1 MKQLTVAAC
10 LGLASLSLACGPT
23 AAADLAANKEL
34 VRAFF
39 EAVES
44 RDSAKVEKIVRED
57 YIQHVPTIPTGR
69 KAILNY
75 IDMVK
80 AQGKGK
86 MPTIARMIAEGD
98 LVAVHFRRDNPTGPV
113 AAIEI
118 FRIQDGL
125 IAEHWAVTEPFPP
138 ASAIRNDNGML

>member
-1 MKQLTVAAC
+1 MRTLSAVTCLGIAC
-10 LGLASLSLACGPT
+10 LALACG
-23 AAADLAANKEL
+23 AAEAADLAANKKL
-34 VRAFF
+34 VRDFF

-44 RDSAKVEKIVRED
+44 RDSARVEKIVRED
-57 YIQHVPTIPTGR
+57 YIQHIPTIPTGR

-75 IDMVK
+75 IDSVK
-80 AQGKGK
+80 AKGKGT
-86 MPTIARMIAEGD
+86 MPAIARMIAEGD

-138 ASAIRNDNGML
+138 ASAVRNDNGML